1 MKFRNKMT
9 GEIYD
14 VAGSNDCVVSGF
26 CKGVKCAYCGISRE
40 YSGHSCSH
48 WVNEHPQEAAELMGY
63 EWIKEDNMKPRI
75 CEILG
80 VEVNEEFR
88 FLPNRT
94 INRINEDGVR
104 LIRMSAHDTWGTGA
118 SERQLIEM
126 IEHPEKIVKV
136 RKWTDEEK
144 TLAKILKKAGVYSV
158 HRDKDNAVSWKY
170 RSHIPGKDFL
180 PNRTFPSLR
189 ENETATMDEIIGE
202 SNGEE

>member
-1 MKFRNKMT
+1 
-9 GEIYD
+9 
-14 VAGSNDCVVSGF
+14 
-26 CKGVKCAYCGISRE
+26 
-40 YSGHSCSH
+40 
-48 WVNEHPQEAAELMGY
+48 
-63 EWIKEDNMKPRI
+63 MKPRI

-88 FLPNRT
+88 FLPNRM

-104 LIRMSAHDTWGTGA
+104 QIRRSAHDTWGTAA

-126 IEHPEKIVKV
+126 IEHPEEIVKA

-144 TLAKILKKAGVYSV
+144 DMAKILKKAGVYSV
-158 HRDKDNAVSWKY
+158 HRDKNTAVSWKY
-170 RSHIPGKDFL
+170 RSDIPGKDFL

-189 ENETATMDEIIGE
+189 ENETATMAEIIGE